1 MKKCIVNLKL
11 SIKTKLLIVT
21 IFLLVAP
28 TLFLGIT
35 SYRYAKVELDKKGQT
50 ILKNAVNSAIELI
63 NQKQQEVMAG
73 KISLEEAQEQ
83 VKISLIGKKSS
94 DGVTREISTKVDLG
108 KNGYFAIYNK
118 EGYGVAH
125 PLLEG
130 KYVLNETS
138 KGKDKLYFIKDGIEK
153 ADNGGGFT
161 YYYWQVPR
169 GDAIGQKIAYTA
181 LDPNW
186 GWYLSASS
194 YMSSFNSG
202 AEKIWR
208 GLILILM
215 AAISI
220 GTIIIIIFS
229 KNIAVP
235 ITELGNFVIAIKE
248 GNYGAY
254 LSKDILKRKDEI
266 GMLARATDTMNK
278 QLIGSFEKLY
288 SQNQVLEN
296 EIKERKNAELR
307 LSITYEVIENSKEAI
322 FIADNN
328 KQFIYIN
335 KSFLKLTGY
344 SEKEILHKRVNDIVR
359 NNTNIYIKV
368 TEELNENSS
377 WSGEL
382 YGMSKDGQRY
392 PVFLSIKSIKNEHSD
407 EVHYIGIFE
416 DLTVLKAN
424 EENINYLK
432 KYDALTGLPQK
443 SIFIERLDRIIKD
456 GNSKNKIIGVMT
468 LGLDDFKF
476 INEAMGHLSGDAL
489 LFQLSNR
496 LREYIKNNDDLARIT
511 GDEFAIIL
519 DNITG
524 INQIIDMANIILDIF
539 SKSFIIQGKEIFVT
553 ASIGISIYPVDG
565 SQAEILI
572 MNATSA
578 QNHVKK
584 NGKNNYQLYSKKMN
598 EDAYETLEMITSLR
612 HAMDRKEFILH
623 YQPQVNLATGKIT
636 GMEALI
642 RWNHPTLGLLYP
654 DKFISLAEKT
664 GIIVP
669 MSEWVLKEACE
680 QNKRWH
686 NEGYDNLIIA
696 VNLSAIQFKKKDLAK
711 KIKEILEITKI
722 SPKCLEIEITEGILM
737 ENVEQAIEVLSEL
750 KEIGVNIAIDD
761 FGTGYSS
768 LNYLR
773 QFPIDRLKIDRSFI
787 MEIPDTDNGSI
798 ANIIIELAKSL
809 KLKVI
814 AEGVETVEHLEFLKK
829 RNCDEIQGYYFS
841 KPLSVDKI
849 KYMLSNNNRLE

>member
-11 SIKTKLLIVT
+11 SIKKKLLIVAT
-21 IFLLVAP
+21 FLLVAP

-63 NQKQQEVMAG
+63 SQKQQEVLEG
-73 KISLEEAQEQ
+73 KVSLEEAQEQ
-83 VKISLIGKKSS
+83 VKISLIGKKNS
-94 DGVTREISTKVDLG
+94 DGVTREISTNIDLG
-108 KNGYFAIYNK
+108 KNGYFAVYNK
-118 EGYGVAH
+118 EGYEVAH

-130 KYVLNETS
+130 RYVLNEAS
-138 KGKDKLYFIKDGIEK
+138 KSKDKLHLVRDCIEK

-161 YYYWQVPR
+161 YYYWQVPKSNVVER
-169 GDAIGQKIAYTA
+169 KIAYTA
-181 LDPNW
+181 LDTNW

-202 AEKIWR
+202 AEKIWK
-208 GLILILM
+208 GLILTLIT
-215 AAISI
+215 AISI
-220 GTIIIIIFS
+220 GAVIIIIFA
-229 KNIAVP
+229 KDIAVP
-235 ITELGNFVIAIKE
+235 IIELGDFVLAIKE
-248 GNYGAY
+248 GNYGACMA
-254 LSKDILKRKDEI
+254 KGILKRKDEI
-266 GMLARATDTMNK
+266 GMLARATESMNK
-278 QLIGSFEKLY
+278 QLIESFEKLY
-288 SQNQVLEN
+288 SQNNVLEN
-296 EIKERKNAELR
+296 EIKERKKAELR

-322 FIADNN
+322 FIADS
-328 KQFIYIN
+328 KLRFIYIN
-335 KSFLKLTGY
+335 KSFSRLTGY
-344 SEKEILHKRVNDIVR
+344 SEEETLNRRINEVAR
-359 NNTNIYIKV
+359 NNTNIYTEV
-368 TEELNENSS
+368 TEQLNENGA
-377 WSGEL
+377 WSGEF
-382 YGMSKDGQRY
+382 YEVNKDGQRY
-392 PVFLSIKSIKNEHSD
+392 PVFLSIKSIKSEHSN

-416 DLTVLKAN
+416 DLTLLKAN

-443 SIFIERLDRIIKD
+443 SIFIEKLDRIINEGK
-456 GNSKNKIIGVMT
+456 SKNKIIGVMT

-476 INEAMGHLSGDAL
+476 INEAMGHLSGDTL
-489 LFQLSNR
+489 LFQLSER

-519 DNITG
+519 DNITK
-524 INQIIDMANIILDIF
+524 IHQITDMANRILGIF
-539 SKSFIIQGKEIFVT
+539 SKPFIIQGKEIFVT

-565 SQAEILI
+565 SQAEVLI

-612 HAMDRKEFILH
+612 HAIDKEEFILH
-623 YQPQVNLATGKIT
+623 YQPQVNLATGNIT

-664 GIIVP
+664 GMIVP

-686 NEGYDNLIIA
+686 NKGYDNLLVA

-711 KIKEILEITKI
+711 KIKEILETTKI
-722 SPKCLEIEITEGILM
+722 SPKFLEIEITEGILM

-787 MEIPDTDNGSI
+787 MGIPDIDNGSI

-809 KLKVI
+809 NLKVI
-814 AEGVETVEHLEFLKK
+814 AEGVETIEHLKFLKE
-829 RNCDEIQGYYFS
+829 RNCDEMQGYYFS

-849 KYMLSNNNRLE
+849 NCMLSNDNRLE